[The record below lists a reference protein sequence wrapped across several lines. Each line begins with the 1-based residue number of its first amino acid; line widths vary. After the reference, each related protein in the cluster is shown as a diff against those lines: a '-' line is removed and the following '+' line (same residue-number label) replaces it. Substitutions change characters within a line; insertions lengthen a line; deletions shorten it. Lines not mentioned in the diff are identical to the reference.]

1 MRRRFLCLCAVLAG
15 CTSAEAPLGSTFPP
29 ADATTDTRT
38 ADDAG
43 VDTSVVDTATE
54 PTDTAAPPVD
64 SDVAEAPQDTA
75 ADTAESGPP
84 PGPVDCLSG
93 SFGPSSY
100 TLVDLFYQVQVGGCT
115 SSACSDFVMFD
126 PTCAM
131 TLQVSDV
138 KYTATLDASD
148 CELFKRWLTSDLLVT
163 YLRDTVTCYYGKDG
177 SGTGPGAYEDTS
189 ISLADGRAAKK
200 TWSCPNEPFKSHR
213 NCINVLR
220 AKYFPG
226 K

>member
-1 MRRRFLCLCAVLAG
+1 MGRRFLFVFAVLVG
-15 CTSAEAPLGSTFPP
+15 CTSAEAPLGSAFPP
-29 ADATTDTRT
+29 ADASTDTRT
-38 ADDAG
+38 AA
-43 VDTSVVDTATE
+43 DTAPDTTVE
-54 PTDTAAPPVD
+54 DTALPEDTAETPVD
-64 SDVAEAPQDTA
+64 SMVHDVPQDTT
-75 ADTAESGPP
+75 DTAESGPP

-100 TLVDLFYQVQVGGCT
+100 SLVDLFYQLQTGGCT

-126 PTCAM
+126 PTCVM

-138 KYTATLDASD
+138 KYTATLDSSD

-177 SGTGPGAYEDTS
+177 SGPGPGAYEDTS